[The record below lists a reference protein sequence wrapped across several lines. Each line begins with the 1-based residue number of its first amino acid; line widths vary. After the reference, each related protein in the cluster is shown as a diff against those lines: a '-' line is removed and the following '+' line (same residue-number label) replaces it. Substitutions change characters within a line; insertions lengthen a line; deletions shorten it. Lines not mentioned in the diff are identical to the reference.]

1 MARVTTTT
9 EDLYGTRTDASP
21 QQRSDLRHDVA
32 VPKGTQLLR
41 CKNLGDRW
49 RIVVPVDGK
58 RTELITFRDPTGKT
72 TSERLGPRFPPLTK
86 VALKR
91 AQFGVAKGAQGVIL
105 DIAALDSFRVAFG
118 GQVITVGAELLSL
131 HKVAR

>member
-1 MARVTTTT
+1 MAMRVTT

-21 QQRSDLRHDVA
+21 QQRSDLRHDVE

-49 RIVVPVDGK
+49 RIVVLVEGK

-86 VALKR
+86 VTLKR
-91 AQFGVAKGAQGVIL
+91 AQCGVAKGAQGVIL